1 MALPIHAASVDG
13 WRATRMALFKRK
25 SALRHSYDAVTEE
38 YASRIYGELDDKPA
52 DRRLL
57 DHFADA
63 VKESGACVELG
74 CGPGQITRYLHE
86 RGLDISGIDLSG
98 KMVKKARKLNPG
110 ISFSRGDMRRL
121 SVDDNHWAAIVAL
134 YSLIHIPPQELEA
147 TLLEFH
153 RTIEP
158 GGALLIAFH
167 IGNQKEHL
175 DEWWGQ
181 AVDLDFYF
189 YRTLD
194 MVIHLQQA
202 GFEQVSTYTRQPYP
216 EIESQTRRCYILAEA
231 LPGIPPARRT
241 VAATAGH

>member
-1 MALPIHAASVDG
+1 V
-13 WRATRMALFKRK
+13 FKRK

-38 YASRIYGELDDKPA
+38 YARRFYQELDGKPA

-63 VKESGACVELG
+63 LQESGPCVELG
-74 CGPGQITRYLHE
+74 CGPGHITRYLHE
-86 RGLDISGIDLSG
+86 RGINISGIDLSA

-110 ISFSRGDMRRL
+110 VSFSRGDLRKL
-121 SVDDNHWAAIVAL
+121 PVDDNHWAAIVAL
-134 YSLIHIPPQELEA
+134 YSLIHIPPQELVA

-153 RTIEP
+153 RALEP

-167 IGNQKEHL
+167 VGNGKEHL

-181 AVDLDFYF
+181 EVDLDFY
-189 YRTLD
+189 YSRTLD
-194 MVIHLQQA
+194 MVIYLQQA

-216 EIESQTRRCYILAEA
+216 EIETPTRHCYILAEA

-241 VAATAGH
+241 VAATAGR

>member
-1 MALPIHAASVDG
+1 
-13 WRATRMALFKRK
+13 MALFKGK
-25 SALRHSYDAVTEE
+25 SPLRRSYDAVAKE
-38 YASRIYGELDDKPA
+38 YASRIYDELDNKPA

-63 VKESGACVELG
+63 LQESGPSVELG
-74 CGPGQITRYLHE
+74 CGPGHITRYLHE
-86 RGLDISGIDLSG
+86 RGIDISGIDLSA

-110 ISFSRGDMRRL
+110 ISFSRGDMRNL
-121 SVDDNHWAAIVAL
+121 SVEDNHWAAIVAL
-134 YSLIHIPPQELEA
+134 YSLIHIPPAELVA

-153 RTIEP
+153 RTLEP

-181 AVDLDFYF
+181 EVDLDFYY

-194 MVIHLQQA
+194 MVIYLQQA
-202 GFEQVSTYTRQPYP
+202 GFEQVSTHIRQPYP
-216 EIESQTRRCYILAEA
+216 EIETPTRRCYILAEA

-241 VAATAGH
+241 ISATAGS